1 MKAATGGEMLPVK
14 LFEDLTGARLRLA
27 APQE

>member
-1 MKAATGGEMLPVK
+1 MRAATGGEMLPVK
-14 LFEDLTGARLRLA
+14 PLEDLTGAPLRPA